1 LRSWRPLDVRIGI
14 DFDNTI
20 VSYDTLF
27 HRVALER
34 GLIPISVPANKISVR
49 EYLRERDS
57 EDQWT
62 QLQGYVYGARMSEA
76 EAYPGAIEF
85 FSWAR
90 ERNIQPVI
98 VSHKT
103 RYPFLGERYDLHD
116 AARGWVQ
123 KILIERSP
131 QLIDAQAVYFELT
144 KQEKNRADRCT
155 RARLLHRRSSR
166 DPARR
171 WIPDAHHAH
180 PVRHRQP
187 GMRIPGLSPA
197 RAGRPFSATSKTGG
211 RRSPERSC
219 RLAARRFRHRRGR
232 RATVCLCDGGQQSRV
247 PGSGRW

>member
-34 GLIPISVPANKISVR
+34 GLIPISGPANKISVR

-144 KQEKNRADRCT
+144 KQEKIERIAALELDYFIDDLPEILLADGFPT
-155 RARLLHRRSSR
+155 RTTRILFDIDSRHADTRLVSCASWQTIQRYFE
-166 DPARR
+166 DR
-171 WIPDAHHAH
+171 WTT
-180 PVRHRQP
+180 QP
-187 GMRIPGLSPA
+187 
-197 RAGRPFSATSKTGG
+197 
-211 RRSPERSC
+211 
-219 RLAARRFRHRRGR
+219 
-232 RATVCLCDGGQQSRV
+232 
-247 PGSGRW
+247 